1 VRLGQSRGRVTSTV
15 TKFATSVFHPS
26 LGGEQCA
33 AHGPHEA
40 GGHEYRCFLVPAESR
55 NQVHVGAADP
65 IDLESRR
72 TATYYGILP
81 VRTHEGGHDHE
92 FTSHTTERVYGGNS
106 AARPRGRPATG
117 RLTAS
122 QRAGVTTATR
132 VSSMTRRPVCL
143 PSGRLSIPVLVPLS
157 VWTDCVVVPAFKQG
171 GIKTLSLLIGMWEL
185 RSFVLGQGQDSGVRR

>member
-15 TKFATSVFHPS
+15 TKFASQGRP

-65 IDLESRR
+65 IDL
-72 TATYYGILP
+72 AG
-81 VRTHEGGHDHE
+81 V
-92 FTSHTTERVYGGNS
+92 
-106 AARPRGRPATG
+106 
-117 RLTAS
+117 TAS

-132 VSSMTRRPVCL
+132 VSSMTRRPPVCL

-157 VWTDCVVVPAFKQG
+157 VWTDYVVVPTFKQG
-171 GIKTLSLLIGMWEL
+171 GIKTLSLLIGIWEL